1 MLPHKFSIFNLAL
14 EYNKNKVVIDNYLNN
29 NVIENYND
37 ENYNDENYNDE
48 NSNDENSNAGA
59 ILGLGIGIFITLFI
73 AMISIFFYTVYLI
86 FTSDLS
92 FPAKIMLILL
102 LLFSGPVSNVLSVI
116 IIVYLKNLQIKSCL
130 SNTKKI

>member
-37 ENYNDENYNDE
+37 ENY
-48 NSNDENSNAGA
+48 NDENSNAGA